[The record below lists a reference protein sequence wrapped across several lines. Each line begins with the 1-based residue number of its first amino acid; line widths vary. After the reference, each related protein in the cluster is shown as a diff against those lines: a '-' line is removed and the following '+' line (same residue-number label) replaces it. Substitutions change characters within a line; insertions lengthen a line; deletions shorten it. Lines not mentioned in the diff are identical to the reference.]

1 MRELALI
8 LFLLPLYAPAQ
19 TFTLLVVG
27 TDSFYVAPLDTM
39 RYALSLRQTADTT
52 IILDRAQ
59 IREIASA
66 AVNLHGAIGEAKK
79 MEEAARV
86 ESENLRK
93 EGERLSGLLWTC
105 EEKRRKMKPWA
116 IAGKI
121 GTVAVGLTTLWVVYK
136 ALKP

>member
-1 MRELALI
+1 MKFALL

-39 RYALSLRQTADTT
+39 RYALSLRQAADTT

-59 IREIASA
+59 IIERTSA
-66 AVNLHGAIGEAKK
+66 TVRLNEAIGEAWK

-105 EEKRRKMKPWA
+105 EDKRRKLLPWA
-116 IAGKI
+116 RVGKW
-121 GTVAVGLTTLWVVYK
+121 GTVGIGIGAALFVYQ

>member
-1 MRELALI
+1 MKFPLL

-27 TDSFYVAPLDTM
+27 VDSMFCAPLDTM
-39 RYALSLRQTADTT
+39 RYALSLRQAADTT

-59 IREIASA
+59 IIERTA
-66 AVNLHGAIGEAKK
+66 ATVKLNEAIGEAWK

-93 EGERLSGLLWTC
+93 EGERLGGLLWTC
-105 EEKRRKMKPWA
+105 EDKRRKMKPWA
-116 IAGKI
+116 RVGKW
-121 GTVAVGLTTLWVVYK
+121 GTVGIGIGAALFVYQ